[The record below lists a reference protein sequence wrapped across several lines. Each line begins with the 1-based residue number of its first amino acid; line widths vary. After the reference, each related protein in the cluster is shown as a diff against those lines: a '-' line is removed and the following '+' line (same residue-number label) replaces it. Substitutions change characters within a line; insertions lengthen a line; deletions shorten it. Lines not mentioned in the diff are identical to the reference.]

1 MHQCAIIVVVGHFQ
15 NCLNPNR
22 YKQIYKFGRIE
33 HLTFMIFIIFI
44 YSLNIQN
51 YEALFDVGRRD
62 SPESSWSGEC
72 HSCAFSIILIFR
84 LDSNWERG

>member
-51 YEALFDVGRRD
+51 YEALFDVGRRAGHY
-62 SPESSWSGEC
+62 SRPALKVLGQVSAIRALS
-72 HSCAFSIILIFR
+72 L
-84 LDSNWERG
+84 